1 MKHGDR
7 DAPAV
12 ARFVSRPGGR
22 VAYDVA
28 GEGPLVVLVPGMGD
42 ARATYR
48 FLAPDLASAG
58 FRVAAMDL
66 RGHGDSDTTFA
77 GYGDGETA
85 LDLAAVIEA
94 VPAPGTSVPA
104 LPAVVVASST
114 GAAAAVV
121 ASVDNAHL
129 VRALVLVGPLV
140 REGPGG
146 WLQRRLQRAAT
157 ASWWAAATWRAYLPA
172 LYAGRKPADFA
183 VYSAQRVANLR
194 RPGYARAFSRTAR
207 IRRAPAASRLP
218 HVEVPT
224 LVVMGELDPNFADP
238 EVEARWVAEQ
248 VGNGGADLLLVPEAG
263 HYPHAQRPDI
273 VGPAVVAWL
282 QQLNGRG

>member
-1 MKHGDR
+1 MKNRDR
-7 DAPAV
+7 HALAV

-22 VAYDVA
+22 VAYDVV

-58 FRVAAMDL
+58 FRVATMDL

-77 GYGDGETA
+77 RYGDGETA
-85 LDLAAVIEA
+85 LDVAAVIETLQA
-94 VPAPGTSVPA
+94 PDAGVPTRP
-104 LPAVVVASST
+104 VVIVGSST

-121 ASVDNAHL
+121 VAVERAPL
-129 VRALVLVGPLV
+129 VGALVLVGPLV
-140 REGPGG
+140 RDTPGG
-146 WLQRRLQRAAT
+146 WLQRQLQQTAT

-172 LYAGRKPADFA
+172 LYAGRKPADYEA
-183 VYSAQRVANLR
+183 YCAQRVAHLR
-194 RPGYARAFSRTAR
+194 RPGYARGFSRMAR
-207 IRRAPAASRLP
+207 SRHASAANLLP
-218 HVEVPT
+218 RVAVPT

-238 EVEARWVAEQ
+238 EVEARGVAEQ
-248 VGNGGADLLLVPEAG
+248 VGNGRADLLLVPEAG